1 MSDLRR
7 GLVKDQLSA
16 ARHARA
22 QVEGRPSLKPL
33 GKDDRNRCLYA
44 MDLIEQSFNRLF
56 AIDELQGLAWIAL
69 HCEFLS
75 TTEDNLRKRRDKTTD
90 VSLRAELKAERTQ
103 VLGTLVRWQ
112 KEWEALGIERKRE
125 DEVLTL
131 IAHASDSKLLV
142 ERLLKRKKRQLKDFE
157 LADPAGFSHDDSEDG
172 EEPTTEEVRRRE
184 WESEV
189 EAAKKE
195 VETVEAVLN
204 YVTASLIL
212 PAGETCETRYHD
224 APPPPP
230 SAPARRATHPHPVRA
245 GHARRPTLVQAS
257 LEDGKKMGSGEGEGW
272 WGLLNFFKR
281 RNTEPALLSAGEGEE
296 RELGRRGKREG
307 TYRMRRRYLGEGY

>member
-103 VLGTLVRWQ
+103 VL
-112 KEWEALGIERKRE
+112 
-125 DEVLTL
+125 
-131 IAHASDSKLLV
+131 
-142 ERLLKRKKRQLKDFE
+142 
-157 LADPAGFSHDDSEDG
+157 GFSHDDSEDG

>member
-7 GLVKDQLSA
+7 GLLKDQLSA
-16 ARHARA
+16 ARRASAR
-22 QVEGRPSLKPL
+22 VEGRPSLKAL
-33 GKDDRNRCLYA
+33 GKEERNRCLYA
-44 MDLIEQSFNRLF
+44 MELSFDRLI
-56 AIDELQGLAWIAL
+56 AIDEPQGLAWIAL
-69 HCEFLS
+69 RCEFLS

-90 VSLRAELKAERTQ
+90 VSLRADLKSERIQ
-103 VLGTLVRWQ
+103 VLGQLVKWQ
-112 KEWEALGIERKRE
+112 RKWEVLGLDAKRE

-142 ERLLKRKKRQLKDFE
+142 ERLLKHKKRQLKHCE
-157 LADPAGFSHDDSEDG
+157 SANPAYFSHSDSEDG
-172 EEPTTEEVRRRE
+172 EEEERRRE

-212 PAGETCETRYHD
+212 PKGETCESRYHA

-230 SAPARRATHPHPVRA
+230 PIRRATHPHPIRA

-257 LEDGKKMGSGEGEGW
+257 LEDGRGEGEGW

-281 RNTEPALLSAGEGEE
+281 RNTEPAPSTVGEDSE
-296 RELGRRGKREG
+296 RELQNGGTRRSGREG
-307 TYRMRRRYLGEGY
+307 TFRMRRRYLGEGY

>member
-44 MDLIEQSFNRLF
+44 MDLSFNRLF

-142 ERLLKRKKRQLKDFE
+142 ERLR
-157 LADPAGFSHDDSEDG
+157 FSHDDSEDG

>member
-7 GLVKDQLSA
+7 GLLKDQLSA
-16 ARHARA
+16 ARRASAR
-22 QVEGRPSLKPL
+22 VEGRPSLKAL
-33 GKDDRNRCLYA
+33 GKEERNRCLYA
-44 MDLIEQSFNRLF
+44 MELSFDRLI
-56 AIDELQGLAWIAL
+56 AIDEPQGLAWIAL
-69 HCEFLS
+69 RCEFLS

-90 VSLRAELKAERTQ
+90 VSLRADLKSERIQ
-103 VLGTLVRWQ
+103 VLGQLVKWQ
-112 KEWEALGIERKRE
+112 RKWEVLGLDAKRE

-142 ERLLKRKKRQLKDFE
+142 ERLRT
-157 LADPAGFSHDDSEDG
+157 DSEDG
-172 EEPTTEEVRRRE
+172 EEEERRRE

-212 PAGETCETRYHD
+212 PKGETCESRYHA

-230 SAPARRATHPHPVRA
+230 PIRRATHPHPIRA

-257 LEDGKKMGSGEGEGW
+257 LEDGRGEGEGW

-281 RNTEPALLSAGEGEE
+281 RNTEPAPSTVGEDSE
-296 RELGRRGKREG
+296 RELQNGGTRRSGREG
-307 TYRMRRRYLGEGY
+307 TFRMRRRYLGEGY